1 VPVPSTDRESH
12 KLRLL
17 RLLLLQIAI
26 LSITSACAGGHRS
39 AYDGT
44 PPATPAPRPRL
55 HDSRAVAE
63 SLKESLDAMSDRMA
77 TTGMP
82 IAPAIFAIDDS
93 AVASAVF
100 PDNETATGD
109 GLREYTATSALD
121 TGRLPEGVR

>member
-1 VPVPSTDRESH
+1 MRCRPGFGLCRLLPIPPATSAALQDSGRAQVPLPATDLESR

-39 AYDGT
+39 AYDSA

-63 SLKESLDAMSDRMA
+63 SLKESLDAMSDRMVA
-77 TTGMP
+77 TGMP
-82 IAPAIFAIDDS
+82 IAPAI
-93 AVASAVF
+93 
-100 PDNETATGD
+100 
-109 GLREYTATSALD
+109 
-121 TGRLPEGVR
+121 

>member
-1 VPVPSTDRESH
+1 VPLPATDLESR

-39 AYDGT
+39 AYDST

-63 SLKESLDAMSDRMA
+63 SLKESLDAMSDRMVA
-77 TTGMP
+77 TGMP
-82 IAPAIFAIDDS
+82 IAPAIFAIEDS
-93 AVASAVF
+93 AAAGAVF
-100 PDNETATGD
+100 PDNQAATGD
-109 GLREYTATSALD
+109 GLPEYTATSALD
-121 TGRLPEGVR
+121 SGRLPELVR